1 MPEFAVDLI
10 DLIEQNRFFAMLS
23 KSFSIS
29 RVKSTLT
36 LCIGDLISFHRR
48 FSKFICGAYPAKFA
62 GAWDQPDVVGLEA
75 AAMEL
80 GRRAAIETAD
90 SRLWGLILT
99 EII

>member
-1 MPEFAVDLI
+1 MPEFD
-10 DLIEQNRFFAMLS
+10 
-23 KSFSIS
+23 
-29 RVKSTLT
+29 
-36 LCIGDLISFHRR
+36 
-48 FSKFICGAYPAKFA
+48 GA
-62 GAWDQPDVVGLEA
+62 GDQPDVVGLEA